1 MMILTDEDILKDI
14 EAFKQRIYEAQA
26 KLAVLRADHAS
37 WKARKAAMNKRRI
50 LKADIEHCKRLIS
63 IAESALQD
71 PALKDP
77 KSGDIGCHYDKNCDN

>member
-1 MMILTDEDILKDI
+1 MLILTDRDILKDI
-14 EAFKQRIYEAQA
+14 EEFHERIRAA
-26 KLAVLRADHAS
+26 RDKLSELPATAVA